1 MSLFPP
7 LLTVV
12 FTSSFYWHHR
22 PNFLIFDEP
31 TNHLDL
37 ETVEALAKAFAKFKV
52 NCSLIPRL
60 SPHTNAFLYCKRRK
74 AGRGLGTRL
83 GKLLTDT
90 CTLGCSSQ
98 IEWVKVQGVVPP
110 SPKLLGRSSVDSG
123 IDYTSCVPLGH

>member
-60 SPHTNAFLYCKRRK
+60 SPCTNAFPYCKQWK
-74 AGRGLGTRL
+74 AWRGLGTRL

-98 IEWVKVQGVVPP
+98 IEWVKVPGGIALCPP
-110 SPKLLGRSSVDSG
+110 NFWEDSS